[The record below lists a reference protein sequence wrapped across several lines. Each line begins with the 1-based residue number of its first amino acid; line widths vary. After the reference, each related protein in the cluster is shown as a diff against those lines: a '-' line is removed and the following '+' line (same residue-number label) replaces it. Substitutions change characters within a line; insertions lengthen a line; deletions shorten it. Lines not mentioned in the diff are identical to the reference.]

1 MSDYAS
7 IANDK
12 IFNTFFMSD
21 YTSIANDN
29 IIYTVACDTNMIVSW
44 DSFRLCLNMIQRQ
57 SVQK

>member
-7 IANDK
+7 ITNDK

-29 IIYTVACDTNMIVSW
+29 IIYTVACDTNMIVS
-44 DSFRLCLNMIQRQ
+44 
-57 SVQK
+57 